1 MAITSADV
9 KLLREKTGAGMM
21 DCKRALEETGGDM
34 EKAVDYLRKKGAA
47 TAEKRAGR
55 QANEGIVITRL
66 INNGSGGVI
75 VEINCETDFV
85 ARSDDFKNFAASVAT
100 TIEMNQPDSV
110 EKLLPLPYHNGRIV
124 ADALSDLIGKIGEKI
139 EIRRF
144 EVLNAKASLIESYT
158 HMGSKIGVLV
168 ELASN
173 NNTPAHH
180 VLARDIAMQ
189 VAAMNPSVI
198 SREKVKKDTVEHEL
212 EIYRQQAK
220 NEGKPDQVVD
230 KIANGRLEKYFQ
242 EVVLL
247 EQSFIKDAAKTIKD
261 VVQETSAK
269 LNDTISIRQFK
280 RYQLGDEK

>member
-34 EKAVDYLRKKGAA
+34 EKAIDYLRKKGAA

-55 QANEGIVITRL
+55 QAHEGIIIARL
-66 INNGSGGVI
+66 INNGDAGVI
-75 VEINCETDFV
+75 LEVNCETDFV
-85 ARSDDFKNFAASVAT
+85 ARSDDFKNFAATVAH
-100 TIEMNQPDSV
+100 TIEANKPDSV
-110 EKLLPLPYHNGRIV
+110 EKLLTLPYQNGRVV

-139 EIRRF
+139 EIHRF
-144 EVLNAKASLIESYT
+144 AVLNANASLIESYT

-168 ELASN
+168 ELAAKN
-173 NNTPAHH
+173 NSPEHH
-180 VLARDIAMQ
+180 VIARDIAMQ
-189 VAAMNPSVI
+189 IAAMNPSVI
-198 SREKVKKDTVEHEL
+198 SREEVKKDTIEHEL

-220 NEGKPDQVVD
+220 NEGKPDQVVE
-230 KIANGRLEKYFQ
+230 KIAAGRLEKYFQ

-247 EQSFIKDAAKTIKD
+247 EQSFIKDAAKTIRE
-261 VVQETSAK
+261 VLQETSAE
-269 LNDTISIRQFK
+269 LNDTISVRRFK